1 MTIAEMSKEELVY
14 LQFLEKQED
23 SDWEMVHK
31 LSTMF
36 ALPEKIATEE
46 VQTYL
51 NFKKANHLVD
61 TTGEAGD
68 S

>member
-1 MTIAEMSKEELVY
+1 MLRA
-14 LQFLEKQED
+14 KQED